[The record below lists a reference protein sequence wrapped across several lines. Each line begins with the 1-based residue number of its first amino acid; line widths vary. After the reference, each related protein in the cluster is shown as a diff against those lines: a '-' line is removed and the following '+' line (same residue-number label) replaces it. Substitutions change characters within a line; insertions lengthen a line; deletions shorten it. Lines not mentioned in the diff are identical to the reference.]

1 MTSKISA
8 LMDGELGANELGEP
22 LTALAAEGEARDSWR
37 TYHLISDALRGD
49 AILSADCARRVA
61 QRLAQEPALVAQLPH
76 AVRAPER
83 SRWFVPSAL
92 AASVAA
98 VAFVGWVAL
107 GSRHAPAPAVAPL
120 AKTTQPTPVVQS
132 QQQAQVAR
140 VAEPPRVP
148 LTSAAQDYLMAHQ
161 AYSPRTSLQGVA
173 PYVRSVSDEAVQRG
187 K

>member
-1 MTSKISA
+1 MKAKISA
-8 LMDGELGANELGEP
+8 MMDGELEAHELGEP
-22 LTALAAEGEARDSWR
+22 LSAIASDRDARESWR

-49 AILSADCARRVA
+49 AILAADCARRVS
-61 QRLAQEPALVAQLPH
+61 QRLAQEPALVAPLSH

-83 SRWFVPSAL
+83 PRWFVPSAL

-98 VAFVGWVAL
+98 MAFVGWVAL
-107 GSRHAPAPAVAPL
+107 GLQRAPAPAVAPV
-120 AKTTQPTPVVQS
+120 AQS
-132 QQQAQVAR
+132 QEPAQVAR

-173 PYVRSVSDEAVQRG
+173 PYVRSVSDETEPR
-187 K
+187 KK